1 MNELIDK
8 WLRKFNTYVI
18 LITDGDIAAAE
29 ELYKKMLDEF
39 NAAYEKLLNDWCCEV
54 LEKSTKKNCKL

>member
-29 ELYKKMLDEF
+29 ELYKLSKGKTSS
-39 NAAYEKLLNDWCCEV
+39 EKE
-54 LEKSTKKNCKL
+54 E